1 MSKIENFLTKS
12 ALILG
17 MIVGLFG
24 RDEWDDL
31 FGDEE

>member
-12 ALILG
+12 ALFLG

-24 RDEWDDL
+24 KDEWDDL
-31 FGDEE
+31 FGGEE

>member
-1 MSKIENFLTKS
+1 MSKIEYFLTKA
-12 ALILG
+12 ALFLG

-24 RDEWDDL
+24 KDEWDDL

>member
-1 MSKIENFLTKS
+1 MNKIEDFLTKS

-31 FGDEE
+31 FGGEE